1 MIFTHRTLDPRAK
14 LVFAT
19 AIALVAIIIPELAAL
34 AGLAVVLVAV
44 IAAGRGFG
52 VRAWVGTLAPFKIII
67 PIIFILNAWFYSG
80 GTVLVGVTLAGIP
93 VTITTGGIETSAII
107 AARLLV
113 IAGAASWFA
122 ATTDPELFEAALVRL
137 GVPWGFAFLCS
148 LTLRLVPELR
158 DRFRTIEEAQR
169 ARGLTLSGGPF
180 RRAKARLP
188 MLIPFLVSVI
198 NYGYELSDAL
208 TVRDYGRTR
217 ARTSLIRLS
226 HHRADYALYLAAV
239 VVFVAFVVVFR

>member
-1 MIFTHRTLDPRAK
+1 MRFSHRNLDPRAK
-14 LVFAT
+14 LVFAS
-19 AIALVAIIIPELAAL
+19 AIALVAIIIPELSSLGAL
-34 AGLAVVLVAV
+34 AILLVGW
-44 IAAGRGFG
+44 IAIGRDFG
-52 VRAWVGTLAPFKIII
+52 VREWGGSLAPFKIIV
-67 PIIFILNAWFYSG
+67 PIIFLLNAWFYGG
-80 GTVLVGVTLAGIP
+80 GTVLVGVTLGGIP
-93 VTITTGGIETSAII
+93 ITITTGGLHTSTII

-188 MLIPFLVSVI
+188 MLIPFLVSVV

-208 TVRDYGRTR
+208 TVRDYGRSPN
-217 ARTSLIRLS
+217 RTSVIQLS
-226 HHRADYALYLAAV
+226 HHRADYALYAAAIALCASFI
-239 VVFVAFVVVFR
+239 VVFG